1 MTPIKELAAE
11 VCRNWKLDK
20 ERLCT
25 TIECAMVEALRKQ
38 KDEILEVV
46 QEHLLCKKPHIY
58 YDGFGTC
65 ADEIMNK
72 LLQQEKDDE
81 FRGHKPNSV
90 DKHDPTRTLLVDK
103 SSPETEDVCK
113 HEDCISSDIEVE
125 YFGEWCD
132 KHNCHRY
139 ACEYWKQKLEAIRA
153 DERAK
158 FAKSHVAEIEQ
169 QLRDGLGLEYANKGY
184 QKALNDVLELG
195 KKEILGCNETHDED
209 TASTIWWFL
218 EKIKALQGGKT

>member
-1 MTPIKELAAE
+1 MRCDKCDTATAEEIK
-11 VCRNWKLDK
+11 KS
-20 ERLCT
+20 
-25 TIECAMVEALRKQ
+25 
-38 KDEILEVV
+38 
-46 QEHLLCKKPHIY
+46 
-58 YDGFGTC
+58 
-65 ADEIMNK
+65 
-72 LLQQEKDDE
+72 
-81 FRGHKPNSV
+81 GHKCI
-90 DKHDPTRTLLVDK
+90 
-103 SSPETEDVCK
+103 PETEDVC
-113 HEDCISSDIEVE
+113 C
-125 YFGEWCD
+125 FPP
-132 KHNCHRY
+132 
-139 ACEYWKQKLEAIRA
+139 KQCGHCLNEQAIRA

>member
-1 MTPIKELAAE
+1 MTPIKEMADDICFEIHEGRCNAPKCFLYE
-11 VCRNWKLDK
+11 KV
-20 ERLCT
+20 
-25 TIECAMVEALRKQ
+25 IEALRKQ
-38 KDEILEVV
+38 RDEILEVV

-158 FAKSHVAEIEQ
+158 IDMCACGQPKVSLCLHGEIIQ
-169 QLRDGLGLEYANKGY
+169 SYKDTGY
-184 QKALNDVLELG
+184 QKALNDVI
-195 KKEILGCNETHDED
+195 KEVESLRC
-209 TASTIWWFL
+209 
-218 EKIKALQGGKT
+218 K